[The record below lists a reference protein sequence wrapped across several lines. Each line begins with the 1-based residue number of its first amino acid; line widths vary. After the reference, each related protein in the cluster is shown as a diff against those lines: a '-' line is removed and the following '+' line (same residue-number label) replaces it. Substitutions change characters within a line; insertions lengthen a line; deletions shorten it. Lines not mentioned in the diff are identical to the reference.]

1 MLKALG
7 ILDIVAAIVLLS
19 ASVPGIP
26 QGLVI
31 VIATLIC
38 LKGFIFIS
46 DIVSIFDVG
55 VGVLLFLSLFMTLPF
70 LLLLGFAVFLGVKGV
85 LSLAA

>member
-7 ILDIVAAIVLLS
+7 ILDIFAAIVLLS
-19 ASVPGIP
+19 AGVPGIP

-31 VIATLIC
+31 VIAALIC
-38 LKGFIFIS
+38 LKGFIFIF
-46 DIVSIFDVG
+46 DIASILDIG
-55 VGVLLFLSLFMTLPF
+55 AGILLLLSLFIALPF
-70 LLLLGFAVFLGVKGV
+70 LLLLVFAVLLGLKGI